1 MRNEVLQNFKTCTR
15 YTSNAEA
22 EARGNICPH
31 KLMVCGLSNWHQREI
46 HSFVFK
52 VNAAK
57 KIRFI

>member
-31 KLMVCGLSNWHQREI
+31 KLMVCGLSNCEI